1 MGCGPKAAA
10 EREAHLFFEERMAA
24 LKKVTPETW
33 DTFLDSVD
41 RLLEDIESG
50 KLMSIAR
57 SAVTVKDD
65 MKYIRRV
72 GTT

>member
-10 EREAHLFFEERMAA
+10 EREEHLFFEERMKA

-33 DTFLDSVD
+33 DTFLDDVD
-41 RLLEDIESG
+41 RLLDDIESG
-50 KLMSIAR
+50 KLMTIAR
-57 SAVTVKDD
+57 QCVTVKDHL
-65 MKYIRRV
+65 KYIRKI